1 MLVSDLIRQ
10 SYFTA
15 HVIREGEETI
25 GFRAVQGLQLLNEIL
40 DDWGSLGVYIP
51 YTKIITINT
60 VANTP
65 SYIYTPVLAA
75 IDEAHI
81 IINTNVQYK
90 LQAATE
96 YQFNLMNFN
105 FPLTRPQI
113 FYLSTEQVFNDAGAL
128 SSKIYLNPT
137 PDQAYV
143 IKFIARETLQNVLLS
158 DNLTQLSP
166 RIYKT
171 LRYQLAGDI
180 QALYG
185 TELPDKFYSDLRELV
200 GKMQAMN
207 PTDNAVQTMDP
218 FHTQRRFKPWG
229 YGAGIG
235 GTF

>member
-15 HVIREGEETI
+15 HVLREGEETT
-25 GFRAVQGLQLLNEIL
+25 GFRAVQGLQLLNELL

-51 YTKIITINT
+51 YTKINTITTESNVYQYVT
-60 VANTP
+60 TP
-65 SYIYTPVLAA
+65 PVAA

-96 YQFNLMNFN
+96 YDFNLMNFSQ
-105 FPLTRPQI
+105 PLTRPSMY
-113 FYLSTEQVFNDAGAL
+113 YLSTEQVFNEVGEL
-128 SSKIYLNPT
+128 GSKIYLWPT

-143 IKFIARETLQNVLLS
+143 TKFIVRETLQDVLLF
-158 DNLTQLSP
+158 DDLTALPP
-166 RIYKT
+166 RVYKT

-185 TELPDKFYSDLRELV
+185 TELPEKFYMDLRELV
-200 GKMQAMN
+200 AKMQAMN

-218 FHTQRRFKPWG
+218 LHTQRRFKPWG
-229 YGAGIG
+229 YGAGVG